1 MMYGLKKF
9 LFLFVFCLFPSLAIA
24 QNNAPD
30 PKQAL
35 AAWTK
40 AVETG
45 TVDQIVALYDK
56 DATMLSAFALDPL
69 TSHDQLRG
77 YFSKVVKEPNRK
89 VDVTKQDVRVFGD
102 VAMNTGLYKFYFE
115 QDGEP
120 LELPARFTFVYKLK
134 DGQWKIISHHSS
146 RVPGAKAQ

>member
-1 MMYGLKKF
+1 MRYLA
-9 LFLFVFCLFPSLAIA
+9 SLLWISLVSLSFSSHSETRL
-24 QNNAPD
+24 PD
-30 PKQAL
+30 VKQAL
-35 AAWTK
+35 AEWTK

-69 TSHDQLRG
+69 TSYDQLRG
-77 YFSKVVKEPNRK
+77 YYAKVVKEPNRK

-102 VAMNTGLYKFYFE
+102 VAMNTGLYVFHFE

-120 LELPARFTFVYKLK
+120 LELPARFTFVYKFK

>member
-1 MMYGLKKF
+1 MRYLRFWVMLVLCG
-9 LFLFVFCLFPSLAIA
+9 VSSAAIA
-24 QNNAPD
+24 ETKPSD
-30 PKQAL
+30 VKQAL
-35 AAWTK
+35 AEWTK

-45 TVDQIVALYDK
+45 TVEEIIALYDK

-69 TSHDQLRG
+69 TSHKQLRG
-77 YFSKVVKEPNRK
+77 YYSKVVKEPNRK

-102 VAMNTGLYKFYFE
+102 VAMNTGLYVFHYE

-146 RVPGAKAQ
+146 RVPGAKPQ